1 MIQIVKG
8 NILETGAEAIV
19 IPVNTVGAMGK
30 GLALQAAKTWPDLQS
45 VYIRAL
51 KYGYLSIGQVFTV
64 HYPDVDVILFP
75 TKADWRQPSRLEYIQ
90 AGLPSLAGE
99 LRNLQPHCAA
109 VPALGCGLGG
119 LDWSTVRPMIETAM
133 GNLPMSIQLFAP
145 QEVPRRGG

>member
-8 NILETGAEAIV
+8 NLLETGVDAIV
-19 IPVNTVGAMGK
+19 IPVNTAGAMGK

-64 HYPDVDVILFP
+64 HYTTMDVILFP
-75 TKADWRQPSRLEYIQ
+75 TKADWRQPSRLEYIR
-90 AGLPSLAGE
+90 AGLPSLAEE
-99 LRNLQPHCAA
+99 LRNLHPHGAA

-119 LDWSTVRPMIETAM
+119 LDWSTVRPMIEAAL
-133 GNLPMSIQLFAP
+133 GNLPTPIQLFAP
-145 QEVPRRGG
+145 QEDG